1 LKNKLEELRKNKH
14 ISQEDLANHLKVSRQ
29 TINSLEKGKYNPSI
43 LLAFKIAIFFN
54 QKIEDIF
61 TYEEEIDK

>member
-1 LKNKLEELRKNKH
+1 MKNKLEELRKNKH